1 MIQRDY
7 ILRMIEEFRRVVEVI
22 MAYRSEGRWQEVVG
36 TVDEQFQRLIGVPAQ
51 QAIHLSETDL
61 TARLMRGEATQVVR
75 DKMLFL
81 IRLFKEAGDAA
92 VAQDR
97 MDEGHNLLLRGLE
110 LRVGTYWGEEPSE
123 HADFAPPV
131 EAFTG
136 ALAGTTIPPRS
147 QAMLMHHY
155 ERTGA
160 FGKAEDALYALL
172 EAAPDNH
179 EVVDWGITF
188 YERLQGRSSDS
199 ALEAGNLPRSELEAG
214 LSELKARKACTGDR
228 HVGG

>member
-7 ILRMIEEFRRVVEVI
+7 ILRMIEEFRRVVEAI

-36 TVDEQFQRLIGVPAQ
+36 TVDEQFQRLIGVSAQ
-51 QAIHLSETDL
+51 GATHLSETDL

-97 MDEGHNLLLRGLE
+97 LEEGHDLLLRGLE

-123 HADFAPPV
+123 YADFAPPV

-136 ALAGTTIPPRS
+136 ALAGTTIPPRT

-155 ERTGA
+155 ERMGA
-160 FGKAEDALYALL
+160 FGKAEDALYVLL
-172 EAAPDNH
+172 EAAPDNL
-179 EVVDWGITF
+179 EIVDWGITF
-188 YERLQGRSSDS
+188 YERLQGRSD
-199 ALEAGNLPRSELEAG
+199 AVLEAGNLPRAELEAD
-214 LSELKARKACTGDR
+214 LAELKARKAKCSR
-228 HVGG
+228 

>member
-7 ILRMIEEFRRVVEVI
+7 ILRMIEEFRRVVEAI

-36 TVDEQFQRLIGVPAQ
+36 TVDEQFQRWIGVSAQ
-51 QAIHLSETDL
+51 EAANLSETDL

-97 MDEGHNLLLRGLE
+97 MKEGHNLLLKGLE

-123 HADFAPPV
+123 DADFATPV

-136 ALAGTTIPPRS
+136 ALAGTPIPPRT

-155 ERTGA
+155 ERTGGFA
-160 FGKAEDALYALL
+160 KAEDALYALL
-172 EAAPDNH
+172 EAAPDSL

-188 YERLQGRSSDS
+188 YERLQGRSND
-199 ALEAGNLPRSELEAG
+199 ALDAGNLPRSELEAG
-214 LSELKARKACTGDR
+214 LAELKARKAAGR
-228 HVGG
+228 R

>member
-22 MAYRSEGRWQEVVG
+22 MAYRSEGRWQEIVG
-36 TVDEQFQRLIGVPAQ
+36 TVDEQFRRLIGVSSRE
-51 QAIHLSETDL
+51 AIHLSETDL

-92 VAQDR
+92 MAQDR
-97 MDEGHNLLLRGLE
+97 LDEGHDLLLRGLE

-123 HADFAPPV
+123 RADFAPPV

-136 ALAGTTIPPRS
+136 ALAGTTIPPRT
-147 QAMLMHHY
+147 QAILMHHY

-160 FGKAEDALYALL
+160 YAKAGDALFGLL
-172 EAAPDNH
+172 ETASGNA
-179 EVVDWGITF
+179 EVLDWGIAF
-188 YERLQGRSSDS
+188 YERLRGRSDA
-199 ALEAGNLPRSELEAG
+199 ALADGNLPRSELEAG
-214 LSELKARKACTGDR
+214 LAELKARRAVFNR
-228 HVGG
+228 

>member
-22 MAYRSEGRWQEVVG
+22 MAYRSEGRWQEIVG
-36 TVDEQFQRLIGVPAQ
+36 TVDEQFRRLIGVSSRE
-51 QAIHLSETDL
+51 AIHLSETDL

-92 VAQDR
+92 TAQDR
-97 MDEGHNLLLRGLE
+97 LDEGHDLLLRGLE

-123 HADFAPPV
+123 RADFAPPV

-136 ALAGTTIPPRS
+136 ALAGTTIPPRT
-147 QAMLMHHY
+147 QAILMHHY

-160 FGKAEDALYALL
+160 YAKAEDALFGLL
-172 EAAPDNH
+172 ETASGKA
-179 EVVDWGITF
+179 EVLDWGIAF
-188 YERLQGRSSDS
+188 YERLRGRSDA
-199 ALEAGNLPRSELEAG
+199 ALADGNLPRSELEAG
-214 LSELKARKACTGDR
+214 LAELKARRAVFNR
-228 HVGG
+228 